1 MKKQIFLIVIIFTV
15 FCYFRLYNIGNRV
28 SFGWDQEQFT
38 YQVKQLVKDH
48 RPVLLGPRANND
60 RGFFL
65 APYFTY
71 LVTPFY
77 LLTNLHPKALMYFI
91 FFYDLLF
98 FIVCL
103 LFLKKI
109 FGFAHSL
116 FFLALWSINPMIARY
131 DFIPRWP
138 MLIPIG
144 TVIVW
149 KILKDLE
156 LKKSILNWITLGII
170 LGFFINMHIQFAFI
184 VLFSLFFI
192 VFDRVK
198 IKLTIKKIATMI
210 GSFILMFS
218 PLLIFDLR
226 HDFLNTKLLLNFFKS
241 GIGTLESS
249 PTSWLP
255 VFANIVQPLIYFKS
269 IPVIILFYLAI
280 TLIIIFLIKNKKN
293 YLKSF
298 YLSTLVLW
306 FIFPLIFAKYG
317 QRPSEYYFVFIMP
330 FIYMIIIDF
339 VLTIKKSWFLYIFT
353 ILLFTFNFNKL
364 RENLKSENLSLIYRD
379 KLIKDLAKITKK
391 KKFNISYTVPLGR
404 DTGFKYLIE
413 YYGIKQ
419 TGNWSDPLIQ
429 IKIPVDN
436 NCLIK
441 EGDIGVI
448 IPKELR

>member
-1 MKKQIFLIVIIFTV
+1 VKKQILIIAIIFAV
-15 FCYFRLYNIGNRV
+15 FYFFRLYNIGNRV

-48 RPVLLGPRANND
+48 KPVLLGPRANND

-71 LVTPFY
+71 LITPFY

-103 LFLKKI
+103 LFLKEI
-109 FGFAHSL
+109 FGLTHSL
-116 FFLALWSINPMIARY
+116 FFLALWSINPLIARY

-138 MLIPIG
+138 ILIPIG

-149 KILKDLE
+149 RILKNLE
-156 LKKSILNWITLGII
+156 LKKSILNWITLGIV
-170 LGFFINMHIQFAFI
+170 LGFFINMHIQFTFI
-184 VLFSLFFI
+184 VIFSLFFI

-198 IKLTIKKIATMI
+198 IELNIKKIAFMLGFFALT
-210 GSFILMFS
+210 FT

-226 HDFLNTKLLLNFFKS
+226 HDFLNTKLVLNFFKN
-241 GIGTLESS
+241 GIGTIEPNS
-249 PTSWLP
+249 TSWLP
-255 VFANIVQPLIYFKS
+255 VFANLIQPIIYFKS
-269 IPVIILFYLAI
+269 TPAIILFYLTIAV
-280 TLIIIFLIKNKKN
+280 IIIFLIKNKKN

-298 YLSTLVLW
+298 YLTTLILW

-317 QRPSEYYFVFIMP
+317 QRPSEYYFVFILP
-330 FIYMIIIDF
+330 FIYMIIVDF
-339 VLTIKKSWFLYIFT
+339 FLTIKKSYLLCVFI
-353 ILLFTFNFNKL
+353 ILLIAFNFNKL
-364 RENLKSENLSLIYRD
+364 RENLNPDYLSLIYRD
-379 KLIKDLAKITKK
+379 KLIINLAKVTKK

-404 DTGFKYLIE
+404 DAGFRYLIE

-429 IKIPVDN
+429 IKIPADK

>member
-1 MKKQIFLIVIIFTV
+1 MKKQIFIIAIIFAV
-15 FCYFRLYNIGNRV
+15 FCYFRLYNIGNRI

-48 RPVLLGPRANND
+48 KPVLLGPRANND

-77 LLTNLHPKALMYFI
+77 LITNLHPKALMYFI

-103 LFLKKI
+103 LFLKEI
-109 FGFAHSL
+109 FSLTHSL
-116 FFLALWSINPMIARY
+116 FFLALWSINPLVAYY

-144 TVIVW
+144 IVIVW
-149 KILKDLE
+149 KILKNLE

-170 LGFFINMHIQFAFI
+170 LGFFINMHIQFTFI

-198 IKLTIKKIATMI
+198 IKLNIKKIAFMLGFFVLT
-210 GSFILMFS
+210 FT

-226 HDFLNTKLLLNFFKS
+226 HDFLNTKLVLNFFKN
-241 GIGTLESS
+241 GIGTIESN

-255 VFANIVQPLIYFKS
+255 VFANIIQPLIYFKS
-269 IPVIILFYLAI
+269 VPAIILFYLTVAL
-280 TLIIIFLIKNKKN
+280 TIIFLIKNKKN
-293 YLKSF
+293 YLRSF
-298 YLSTLVLW
+298 YSATLILW
-306 FIFPLIFAKYG
+306 FVFPLFFAKYG

-330 FIYMIIIDF
+330 FIYMIIVDF
-339 VLTIKKSWFLYIFT
+339 ILTIKKSYLLYVFI
-353 ILLFTFNFNKL
+353 ILLISFNYNKL

-379 KLIKDLAKITKK
+379 KLIKNLAKITKN

-419 TGNWSDPLIQ
+419 TGNWKDSLIQ
-429 IKIPVDN
+429 IKIPADK

-448 IPKELR
+448 IPPELQ